1 MGVGRIGK
9 TRARPGSL
17 KKNADAD
24 RRLAILEQASS
35 RRATMGHKAV
45 GLIVAIIAVA
55 VGYVIGW
62 MRTSLFGPGAP

>member
-35 RRATMGHKAV
+35 RRAAMGHKAL
-45 GLIVAIIAVA
+45 GLIVAIIA

-62 MRTSLFGPGAP
+62 MRTSLFGPSGP